1 MDIFLYAFSVMYSP
15 GPVNLMGL
23 NAGLT
28 GKFRRSTGFYLG
40 VGCAMLLMF
49 VLFGYTGE
57 AIISQAALPYISL
70 IGGVYTLYL
79 AYQVFTARTEVDDS
93 SGSPTK
99 TLTFWNGLVIQLLN
113 PKGIVAVLPITSVML
128 PAAHITGASIFGVS
142 ALLGLGAVGAPWVY
156 ACWARCWGGGST
168 GRRRLSGST
177 AAWGWRWPGV
187 RISCFTR
194 STCTSLHLKPWVS
207 LGGAQCQ
214 APTSSAINTP

>member
-28 GKFRRSTGFYLG
+28 GKLRRSSGFYVG

-70 IGGVYTLYL
+70 VGGVYTLYL
-79 AYQVFTARTEVDDS
+79 AYQVFTARTVVEES
-93 SGSPTK
+93 AGAPGE
-99 TLTFWNGLVIQLLN
+99 TLTFWNGLVVQLLN

-128 PAAHITGASIFGVS
+128 PAAHITGASIFVVS

-156 ACWARCWGGGST
+156 ALLGALL
-168 GRRRLSGST
+168 GRRISG
-177 AAWGWRWPGV
+177 AAA
-187 RISCFTR
+187 FTWFNR
-194 STCTSLHLKPWVS
+194 GMGLALAGCAYFMFHAFYLHLVS
-207 LGGAQCQ
+207 
-214 APTSSAINTP
+214 T

>member
-28 GKFRRSTGFYLG
+28 GKLRRSTGFYIG
-40 VGCAMLLMF
+40 VGSAMLLMF

-70 IGGVYTLYL
+70 LGGFYTLYL
-79 AYQVFTARTEVDDS
+79 AYQVFTARTVVEEAS
-93 SGSPTK
+93 HAPHK

-142 ALLGLGAVGAPWVY
+142 ALLGLAAVGAPWVY
-156 ACWARCWGGGST
+156 ALLGALL
-168 GRRRLSGST
+168 GRRISGAAAFTWFNRSMGLALAACAWFMFHAFYMHVIST
-177 AAWGWRWPGV
+177 
-187 RISCFTR
+187 
-194 STCTSLHLKPWVS
+194 
-207 LGGAQCQ
+207 
-214 APTSSAINTP
+214 

>member
-28 GKFRRSTGFYLG
+28 GKLRRSSGFYIG
-40 VGCAMLLMF
+40 VGSAMLLMF

-70 IGGVYTLYL
+70 VGGLYTLYM
-79 AYQVFTARTEVDDS
+79 AYQVFNARTVVDARSDE
-93 SGSPTK
+93 PRA

-128 PAAHITGASIFGVS
+128 PAAHITGASIAGVS
-142 ALLGLGAVGAPWVY
+142 VLLGLGAVGAPWVY
-156 ACWARCWGGGST
+156 ALLGALL
-168 GRRRLSGST
+168 GRRIHGASAFTVFNRGM
-177 AAWGWRWPGV
+177 GV
-187 RISCFTR
+187 ALAGCAYFMFHAFY
-194 STCTSLHLKPWVS
+194 LHVAGP
-207 LGGAQCQ
+207 
-214 APTSSAINTP
+214 

>member
-28 GKFRRSTGFYLG
+28 GKLRRSSGFYIG

-70 IGGVYTLYL
+70 VGGVYTLYL
-79 AYQVFTARTEVDDS
+79 AYQVFTARTVVEES
-93 SGSPTK
+93 SSAPAK
-99 TLTFWNGLVIQLLN
+99 ALTFWNGLVIQLLN

-128 PAAHITGASIFGVS
+128 PAAHITGASIAGVS

-156 ACWARCWGGGST
+156 ALLGAVL
-168 GRRRLSGST
+168 GRRISGAS
-177 AAWGWRWPGV
+177 A
-187 RISCFTR
+187 FTVFNR
-194 STCTSLHLKPWVS
+194 CMGLALAGCAYFMFHAFYLHIV
-207 LGGAQCQ
+207 
-214 APTSSAINTP
+214 AP

>member
-28 GKFRRSTGFYLG
+28 GKLRRSSGFYIG
-40 VGCAMLLMF
+40 VGSAMLLMF

-70 IGGVYTLYL
+70 VGGLYTLYL
-79 AYQVFTARTEVDDS
+79 AYQVFNARTVVDARSDE
-93 SGSPTK
+93 PRA

-128 PAAHITGASIFGVS
+128 PAAHITGASIAGVS
-142 ALLGLGAVGAPWVY
+142 VLLGLGAVGAPWVY
-156 ACWARCWGGGST
+156 ALLGALL
-168 GRRRLSGST
+168 GRRINGASAFTVFNRGM
-177 AAWGWRWPGV
+177 GV
-187 RISCFTR
+187 ALAGCAYFMFHAFY
-194 STCTSLHLKPWVS
+194 LHVAGP
-207 LGGAQCQ
+207 
-214 APTSSAINTP
+214 

>member
-28 GKFRRSTGFYLG
+28 GKLRRSTGFYIG
-40 VGCAMLLMF
+40 VGSAMLLMF

-70 IGGVYTLYL
+70 LGGFYTLYL
-79 AYQVFTARTEVDDS
+79 AYQVFTARTVVEEAS
-93 SGSPTK
+93 RAPHK

-142 ALLGLGAVGAPWVY
+142 ALLGLAAVGAPWVY
-156 ACWARCWGGGST
+156 ALLGALL
-168 GRRRLSGST
+168 GRRISGAAAFTWFNRSMGLALAACAWFMFHAFYMHVIST
-177 AAWGWRWPGV
+177 
-187 RISCFTR
+187 
-194 STCTSLHLKPWVS
+194 
-207 LGGAQCQ
+207 
-214 APTSSAINTP
+214 

>member
-15 GPVNLMGL
+15 GPVNFMGL

-28 GKFRRSTGFYLG
+28 GKFRRSTGFFIG
-40 VGCAMLLMF
+40 VGGAMLLLF

-70 IGGVYTLYL
+70 AGGLYTVYL
-79 AYQVFTARTEVDDS
+79 AYQVFTARPVVEEPS
-93 SGSPTK
+93 SAPAK

-128 PAAHITGASIFGVS
+128 PAAHITGASIAGVS

-156 ACWARCWGGGST
+156 GLLGAVLGKRITGASAFVVFNRCMGLALAGC
-168 GRRRLSGST
+168 
-177 AAWGWRWPGV
+177 AYFMFHA
-187 RISCFTR
+187 FY
-194 STCTSLHLKPWVS
+194 LHVV
-207 LGGAQCQ
+207 Q
-214 APTSSAINTP
+214 A

>member
-28 GKFRRSTGFYLG
+28 GKLRRSTGFYIG
-40 VGCAMLLMF
+40 VGSAMLLMF

-70 IGGVYTLYL
+70 LGGFYTLYL
-79 AYQVFTARTEVDDS
+79 AYQVFTARTVVEEAS
-93 SGSPTK
+93 RAPHK

-142 ALLGLGAVGAPWVY
+142 ALLGLAAVGAPWVY
-156 ACWARCWGGGST
+156 ALLGALL
-168 GRRRLSGST
+168 GRRISGAAAFTWFNRSMGLALAACAWFMFHAFYTHVIST
-177 AAWGWRWPGV
+177 
-187 RISCFTR
+187 
-194 STCTSLHLKPWVS
+194 
-207 LGGAQCQ
+207 
-214 APTSSAINTP
+214 

>member
-28 GKFRRSTGFYLG
+28 GKLRRSSGFYIG
-40 VGCAMLLMF
+40 VGSAMLLMF

-70 IGGVYTLYL
+70 VGGLYTLYL
-79 AYQVFTARTEVDDS
+79 AYQVFNARTVVDARSDE
-93 SGSPTK
+93 PRA

-128 PAAHITGASIFGVS
+128 PAAHITGASIAGVS
-142 ALLGLGAVGAPWVY
+142 VLLGLGAVGAPWVY
-156 ACWARCWGGGST
+156 ALLGALL
-168 GRRRLSGST
+168 GRRIHGASAFTVFNRGM
-177 AAWGWRWPGV
+177 GV
-187 RISCFTR
+187 ALAGCAYFMFHAFY
-194 STCTSLHLKPWVS
+194 LHVAGP
-207 LGGAQCQ
+207 
-214 APTSSAINTP
+214 

>member
-28 GKFRRSTGFYLG
+28 GKLRRSSGFYLG

-57 AIISQAALPYISL
+57 AIVSQAALPYISL
-70 IGGVYTLYL
+70 IGGAYTLYL
-79 AYQVFTARTEVDDS
+79 AYQVFTARTVVEEDS
-93 SGSPTK
+93 AAPIK
-99 TLTFWNGLVIQLLN
+99 ALTFWNGLVIQLLN

-142 ALLGLGAVGAPWVY
+142 ALLALGAVGAPWVY
-156 ACWARCWGGGST
+156 ALLGALL
-168 GRRRLSGST
+168 GRRISG
-177 AAWGWRWPGV
+177 AAA
-187 RISCFTR
+187 FTWFNR
-194 STCTSLHLKPWVS
+194 CMGLALAACAGFMFHGFYLHL
-207 LGGAQCQ
+207 
-214 APTSSAINTP
+214 SAT